1 MRMWLSSSC
10 VIVHIVSIVNLLF
23 ILLGH
28 STIEKTMTMTTV
40 FLVFVDF
47 RLIMTICF
55 ISLTKHLTAWWRT
68 SEHLMATHLIK
79 SRVPTSLIPF
89 HSRIVTVANWT
100 ILNIVTTG
108 WAQKSKPLLIYQ
120 YIGLK
125 PADKATF
132 LLKLNVKQT
141 TAMVWNGLPSDVTS
155 ASSLCGT
162 ACQAMWHQL
171 CRWRCSRTGSRRT
184 CSTAAMKLSDWMTLS
199 FPSNFI
205 ISRTVVLAI
214 VSTI

>member
-28 STIEKTMTMTTV
+28 STIEKTITTTTV

-47 RLIMTICF
+47 RLITTICF

-108 WAQKSKPLLIYQ
+108 WAQKSKPADLSIHWIKTCRQSYFFVKVECQ
-120 YIGLK
+120 TNHCNGVER
-125 PADKATF
+125 PAKRCDISFVA
-132 LLKLNVKQT
+132 
-141 TAMVWNGLPSDVTS
+141 VWNGLPSDVTS
-155 ASSLCGT
+155 ASSLAVFKNRLKT
-162 ACQAMWHQL
+162 YSF
-171 CRWRCSRTGSRRT
+171 RRCYE
-184 CSTAAMKLSDWMTLS
+184 
-199 FPSNFI
+199 
-205 ISRTVVLAI
+205 TVWLNDTF
-214 VSTI
+214 VSQ